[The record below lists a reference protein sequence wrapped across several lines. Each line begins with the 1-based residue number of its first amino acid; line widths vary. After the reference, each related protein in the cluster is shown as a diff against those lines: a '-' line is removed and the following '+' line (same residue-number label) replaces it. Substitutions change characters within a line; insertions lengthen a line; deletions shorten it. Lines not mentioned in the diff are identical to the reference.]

1 MRQKFLPYLF
11 IIIAIAMM
19 NSCSS
24 PNDSTPIAEAT
35 LEEKIG
41 QMLMVGFRGLEVS
54 PDSQIIKDI
63 KAKRIGGVILFEKDV
78 ALGTSIRNISSP
90 QQLAT
95 LNASLQSYTQVPLFI
110 GIDQEG
116 GLVNR
121 LKSKYG
127 FPESVTQQ
135 YLGTLNN
142 FDTTRKYASSTAS
155 TLLNANINMNFA
167 PVVDL
172 NVNPDNPVIGHY
184 ERSFS
189 ADPVIVTNHA
199 SIIIDEHT
207 NRNIFCSLKHFP
219 GHGSSKS
226 DSHAGFV
233 DVTETWSDSE
243 LVPYRN
249 LINSGQA
256 KLIMTAHIFN
266 SKWDNAY
273 PATLSWNVLTKML
286 RQELGFAGI
295 VITDDM
301 NMGAITSKYGTEQAT
316 ELALNAGADILLFAN
331 NIAYDEHVAE
341 TISAIVKKLV
351 DEGKV
356 PLSRINESY
365 QRIMNYKK
373 LLKSQSIAKK

>member
-1 MRQKFLPYLF
+1 
-11 IIIAIAMM
+11 MM